1 MTSEQQT
8 HPTVAH
14 LLRAEQAYCDQ
25 IAERETLRYGIAW
38 HSKRFADLPEANQV
52 REVVV
57 ENSSRLDDAFEEFE
71 SFYRDRGLSFHKWTP
86 AGGMLSDDMSAFL
99 LERGFAA
106 VEHAAFALAEWVD
119 VDVPQGIRIVPAR
132 AMRAALRRTLEM
144 EYETTDPAVRALIL
158 DAQDERLDDP
168 QVDEFVAMKGGEP
181 VGHCALFEVG
191 DIARITGLF
200 ARDASGDRTV
210 ERALLAH
217 VLTLAKR
224 LAIRHICTLVE
235 EGADTDEG
243 LLRAVGFQRRGSI
256 VEFVR
261 ERSQLS
267 VRDSAP

>member
-1 MTSEQQT
+1 MTPEQQT

-14 LLRAEQAYCDQ
+14 LLRSAQAYCDQ
-25 IAERETLRYGIAW
+25 IAERETLQYGIAW

-57 ENSSRLDDAFEEFE
+57 ENPSQLGDAFEEFE

-86 AGGMLSDDMSAFL
+86 AGGMPSNDMSSFL
-99 LERGFAA
+99 LERGFVP

-119 VDVPQGIRIVPAR
+119 VDVSQGIRIVPAR

-144 EYETTDPAVRALIL
+144 EYETTDPAVRALLL
-158 DAQDERLDDP
+158 DARLERLDDP
-168 QVDEFVAMKGGEP
+168 KLDEFVAMKGNEP

-191 DIARITGLF
+191 DIARVMGLF
-200 ARDASGDRTV
+200 ARDASGDRAV

-217 VLTLAKR
+217 ILALAKR
-224 LAIRHICTLVE
+224 LVIRNICTLVE
-235 EGADTDEG
+235 ESADTDDD
-243 LLRAVGFQRRGSI
+243 LLRAVGFQRVGSI

-261 ERSQLS
+261 ERGQMT
-267 VRDSAP
+267 VRDVAP